1 MYKRN
6 HKGKTVDSH
15 NTKIE
20 RLVTDE
26 AVRIDAEPHSV
37 RVLQLNLV
45 EAENLA
51 IADDMNTGGDPY
63 NSTGQHVII
72 KAKTNLED

>member
-1 MYKRN
+1 M
-6 HKGKTVDSH
+6 DSH
-15 NTKIE
+15 NIKTAGF
-20 RLVTDE
+20 VTDE

-37 RVLQLNLV
+37 RVLRLDLV

-51 IADDMNTGGDPY
+51 IADDLNTGGDPY

-72 KAKTNLED
+72 EAKTNLED

>member
-1 MYKRN
+1 M
-6 HKGKTVDSH
+6 DSH
-15 NTKIE
+15 NTKTEGI
-20 RLVTDE
+20 VTDE
-26 AVRIDAEPHSV
+26 AVRSDAEAQSV
-37 RVLQLNLV
+37 RVLKLDLV

-72 KAKTNLED
+72 KAKMNQED

>member
-1 MYKRN
+1 ME
-6 HKGKTVDSH
+6 SH
-15 NTKIE
+15 NTKTAGF
-20 RLVTDE
+20 VTDE

-37 RVLQLNLV
+37 RVLQLDLV
-45 EAENLA
+45 EADKLA

-72 KAKTNLED
+72 EAKTNLDD

>member
-1 MYKRN
+1 M
-6 HKGKTVDSH
+6 DSH
-15 NTKIE
+15 NTKTAGF
-20 RLVTDE
+20 VTDE

-37 RVLQLNLV
+37 RVLQLDLV

-51 IADDMNTGGDPY
+51 IADDMNTGDDPY
-63 NSTGQHVII
+63 NSTGKHVII

>member
-1 MYKRN
+1 
-6 HKGKTVDSH
+6 VDSH

-20 RLVTDE
+20 GIVKDE
-26 AVRIDAEPHSV
+26 AARIDAKPHSV
-37 RVLQLNLV
+37 RVLQLDLV

-51 IADDMNTGGDPY
+51 IADDLNTGGDPY

-72 KAKTNLED
+72 EAKTNLED

>member
-1 MYKRN
+1 M
-6 HKGKTVDSH
+6 DSH
-15 NTKIE
+15 NTKTAGF
-20 RLVTDE
+20 VTDE
-26 AVRIDAEPHSV
+26 AVRIDAKQESV
-37 RVLQLNLV
+37 RVLQLDLI
-45 EAENLA
+45 EACDLA